1 MATLRDIRR
10 RIVAVR
16 NTSQITSAMRMVAA
30 AKLRKAQ
37 NAIIAARPY
46 AAKVTEILQN
56 LAQAERYSFIHPF
69 FEQRSDVRN
78 ILLIVVA
85 SDRGLCGAFNTNVFK
100 AAQYYIERKF
110 PEEFPKAAVHVIAVG
125 KRAVQFFQRRR
136 ERVVGALP
144 DVFGRLEFSTVLR
157 IAPFVGDGF
166 ISGEFDRV
174 FVLYNEFRSILRQ
187 EVRRRQILPIET
199 VATQQRGQSGDYI
212 YEPSRAEILE
222 TLLPQYVN
230 VQIWSALLESHA
242 AEHAARMVAMDNATT
257 NARDLIAS
265 LQLEY
270 NKARQAAIT
279 KEMLEIV
286 GGAEALRVQS

>member
-10 RIVAVR
+10 RIVAIK

-46 AAKVTEILQN
+46 AAKVAEILQN
-56 LAQAERYSFIHPF
+56 LAQAERYSFVHPF
-69 FEQRSDVRN
+69 FEERPEVRN
-78 ILLIVVA
+78 VLLIVVA
-85 SDRGLCGAFNTNVFK
+85 SDRGLCGAFNSNVLK
-100 AAQYYIERKF
+100 AAQYYIERKLG
-110 PEEFPKAAVHVIAVG
+110 EEFPKSRIHIIAVG

-136 ERVVGALP
+136 DNLVLALP
-144 DVFGRLEFSTVLR
+144 DVFGRLDFSTVLQ
-157 IAPFVGDGF
+157 IAPYVADGF
-166 ISGEFDRV
+166 VSGQYDRV
-174 FVLYNEFRSILRQ
+174 FVVYNEFRSILRQ
-187 EVRRRQILPIET
+187 EVRRKQVLPIET
-199 VATQQRGQSGDYI
+199 APTHQRHETGDYI

-222 TLLPQYVN
+222 ALLPQYVN
-230 VQIWSALLESHA
+230 LQIWSALLESHA

-286 GGAEALRVQS
+286 GGAEALRQS

>member
-10 RIVAVR
+10 RIIAVR

-46 AAKVTEILQN
+46 AAKVAEILQN
-56 LAQAERYSFIHPF
+56 LAQAERYSFAHPF
-69 FEQRSDVRN
+69 FEERTDVRN

-110 PEEFPKAAVHVIAVG
+110 PEEFPKARVHIVAVG
-125 KRAVQFFQRRR
+125 KRVVQYFQRRH
-136 ERVVGALP
+136 EHVVVALP

-157 IAPFVGDGF
+157 IAPIVGDGF
-166 ISGEFDRV
+166 ISGEYDRV
-174 FVLYNEFRSILRQ
+174 FILFNEFRSILRQ
-187 EVRRRQILPIET
+187 EVRRNQVLPIVTPPAHERHD
-199 VATQQRGQSGDYI
+199 AGDYI

-222 TLLPQYVN
+222 ALLPQYVN
-230 VQIWSALLESHA
+230 LQIWSALLESHA

-257 NARDLIAS
+257 NARDLISS

-286 GGAEALRVQS
+286 GGAEALRG

>member
-1 MATLRDIRR
+1 
-10 RIVAVR
+10 
-16 NTSQITSAMRMVAA
+16 MRMVAA

-37 NAIIAARPY
+37 NAILAARPY
-46 AAKVTEILQN
+46 AAKVAEILQN
-56 LAQAERYSFIHPF
+56 LAQAERYSFAHPF
-69 FEQRSDVRN
+69 FEERPDVRN

-85 SDRGLCGAFNTNVFK
+85 SDRGLCGAFNTNVLK

-110 PEEFPKAAVHVIAVG
+110 PEEFPKAQVHVIAVG
-125 KRAVQFFQRRR
+125 KRAVQYYQRRR
-136 ERVVGALP
+136 DHVALALP

-157 IAPFVGDGF
+157 IAPYVVDGF
-166 ISGEFDRV
+166 VSGQYDRV

-187 EVRRRQILPIET
+187 EVRRSQVLPIVTAPVE
-199 VATQQRGQSGDYI
+199 RGHHEAGDYI

-222 TLLPQYVN
+222 ALLPQYVN
-230 VQIWSALLESHA
+230 LQIWSALLESHA

-286 GGAEALRVQS
+286 GGAEALRGES

>member
-46 AAKVTEILQN
+46 AAKVAEILQN
-56 LAQAERYSFIHPF
+56 LAHAERYSFAHPF
-69 FEQRSDVRN
+69 FEERAEVRN

-85 SDRGLCGAFNTNVFK
+85 SDRGLCGAFNANVLK

-110 PEEFPKAAVHVIAVG
+110 PEEFPKSRVHIVAVG
-125 KRAVQFFQRRR
+125 KRAVQYFQRRR
-136 ERVVGALP
+136 EHVVLSLP
-144 DVFGRLEFSTVLR
+144 DVFGRLDFSTVLR
-157 IAPFVGDGF
+157 IAPYVGDGF
-166 ISGEFDRV
+166 ISGEYDRV
-174 FVLYNEFRSILRQ
+174 FVLFNEFRSILRQ
-187 EVRRRQILPIET
+187 EVRRNQVLPIET
-199 VATQQRGQSGDYI
+199 AAKQERHDTGDYI

-222 TLLPQYVN
+222 ALLPQYVN
-230 VQIWSALLESHA
+230 LQIWSALLESHA

-286 GGAEALRVQS
+286 GGAEALRG

>member
-46 AAKVTEILQN
+46 ASKVAQILQN
-56 LAQAERYSFIHPF
+56 LAQAERYSFAHPY
-69 FEQRSDVRN
+69 FEERADVRS

-85 SDRGLCGAFNTNVFK
+85 SDRGLCGAFNANVLK

-110 PEEFPKAAVHVIAVG
+110 PEEFPKGRVHIIAVG
-125 KRAVQFFQRRR
+125 KRAVQFFQRRKDP
-136 ERVVGALP
+136 VILALP
-144 DVFGRLEFSTVLR
+144 DVFGRLEFSTVLH
-157 IAPFVGDGF
+157 IAPHVGEGF
-166 ISGEFDRV
+166 ISGQYDRV

-187 EVRRRQILPIET
+187 EVRRKQILPI
-199 VATQQRGQSGDYI
+199 VAVGVQHHRDAGDYI
-212 YEPSRAEILE
+212 YEPSRAAILE
-222 TLLPQYVN
+222 ALLPQYVN
-230 VQIWSALLESHA
+230 VQLWSALLESHA

-270 NKARQAAIT
+270 NKARQASIT

-286 GGAEALRVQS
+286 GGAEALRASS

>member
-16 NTSQITSAMRMVAA
+16 NTAQITSAMRMVAA

-46 AAKVTEILQN
+46 AAKVGEILQS
-56 LAQAERYSFIHPF
+56 LAQAERYSFVHPF
-69 FEQRSDVRN
+69 FEEREDVRN
-78 ILLIVVA
+78 VLLIVVA
-85 SDRGLCGAFNTNVFK
+85 SDRGLCGSFNTNVFK
-100 AAQYYIERKF
+100 AAQYYIERKL
-110 PEEFPKAAVHVIAVG
+110 PEEFPKAKVHIIAVG
-125 KRAVQFFQRRR
+125 KRAVQYFQRRR
-136 ERVVGALP
+136 EHIVCALP
-144 DVFGRLEFSTVLR
+144 DVFHRLEFKTVLQ
-157 IAPFVGDGF
+157 IAPYVGDGF
-166 ISGEFDRV
+166 INGEYDRV

-187 EVRRRQILPIET
+187 EVRRKQILPIET
-199 VATQQRGQSGDYI
+199 PSQRQREIGDYI

-222 TLLPQYVN
+222 ALLPQYIN
-230 VQIWSALLESHA
+230 LQIWSALLESHA

-257 NARDLIAS
+257 NARDLIAA

-286 GGAEALRVQS
+286 GGAEALRAQG

>member
-46 AAKVTEILQN
+46 AAKVAEILQN
-56 LAQAERYSFIHPF
+56 LAHAERYNFAHPF
-69 FEQRSDVRN
+69 FEERAEVRN
-78 ILLIVVA
+78 VLLIVVA
-85 SDRGLCGAFNTNVFK
+85 SDRGLCGAFNANVLK

-110 PEEFPKAAVHVIAVG
+110 PEEFPKARVHIVAVG
-125 KRAVQFFQRRR
+125 KRAVQYFQRRR
-136 ERVVGALP
+136 EHVVLSLP
-144 DVFGRLEFSTVLR
+144 DVFGRLDFSTVLR
-157 IAPFVGDGF
+157 IAPYVGDGF
-166 ISGEFDRV
+166 ISGEYDRV
-174 FVLYNEFRSILRQ
+174 FVLFNEFRSILRQ
-187 EVRRRQILPIET
+187 EVRRNQVLPIVT
-199 VATQQRGQSGDYI
+199 ATKQERHDTGDYI

-222 TLLPQYVN
+222 ALLPQYVN
-230 VQIWSALLESHA
+230 LQIWSALLESHA

-286 GGAEALRVQS
+286 GGAEALRG